1 MKYETIV
8 VPVSGGKDSQLCLA
22 LALDTFPKE
31 KIRAVH
37 QSTGYDHPLTY
48 EHLNWMEEFYGIKIE
63 YTQSDKYTD
72 IFDLIEKQGYFPN
85 NVARSCTG
93 MLKQEPFGKWLIAN
107 NLLRPEACLIW
118 MGMRS
123 NESQARSKKYGEL
136 DPDDVFPLSD
146 LSGKYGIKFRHVMLS
161 LPIVNYTEEEVFA
174 ELKKRGHKVN
184 ELYSKGAARVG
195 CWPCLLARNADWV
208 LAANDPVGREHIK
221 KLIALE
227 DKFITEGNQ
236 RKLIR
241 IHPKRDVRALLDNKT
256 LFDEPDDESTCGW
269 CSI

>member
-1 MKYETIV
+1 MNYQTIV

-48 EHLNWMEEFYGIKIE
+48 EHLDWMEGFYDIKIE
-63 YTQSDKYTD
+63 YTKSDKYTD

-93 MLKQEPFGKWLIAN
+93 MLKQIPFGQWLEKN
-107 NLLRPEACLIW
+107 DLLRPEACLIW

-123 NESQARSKKYGEL
+123 NESQARTKKYGEL
-136 DPDDVFPLSD
+136 DPEDVFPLSD
-146 LSGKYGIKFRHVMLS
+146 LSGKYGTKFRHVMLS

-174 ELKKRGHKVN
+174 ELKRRGHKVN
-184 ELYSKGAARVG
+184 QLYGKGAARVG
-195 CWPCLLARNADWV
+195 CWPCLLARNADWE

-227 DKFITEGNQ
+227 DKFLQEGNT
-236 RKLIR
+236 RKLIK
-241 IHPKRDVRALLDNKT
+241 IHPKRDVRALLENRT